1 MDSEKLLY
9 NMPDYYKT
17 SDLTK
22 SILEA
27 IASEYSRYL
36 ENCEYTKNEI
46 NVFSAS
52 KTLDKYER
60 DFKIPIDNSY
70 PDEYRI
76 SNILAK
82 LRGQGIITVQRIK
95 DIAEAYSNGEVE
107 ISKIPSQY
115 TLIITFVGTKG
126 IPPNLEDLKE
136 VLNKLKAAD
145 WVIEYKFSYLTW
157 NERDGY
163 DYTWDEWDALDL
175 TWDQYETYKK

>member
-1 MDSEKLLY
+1 MDSTTLLN
-9 NMPDYYKT
+9 NMPDYYRT

-27 IASEYSRYL
+27 IANEFDRYI
-36 ENCEYTKNEI
+36 ENCEETKNEI

-60 DFKIPIDNSY
+60 DFKIAISDA

-115 TLIITFVGTKG
+115 TLIITFVGAKG
-126 IPPNLEDLKE
+126 IPPNSEDLQE
-136 VLNKLKAAD
+136 VLNSLKAAD
-145 WVIEYKFSYLTW
+145 WVIEYKYTYLIW
-157 NERDGY
+157 DERDNY
-163 DYTWDEWDALDL
+163 NKTWDEWDALDL
-175 TWDQYETYKK
+175 TWDEYEVYKE